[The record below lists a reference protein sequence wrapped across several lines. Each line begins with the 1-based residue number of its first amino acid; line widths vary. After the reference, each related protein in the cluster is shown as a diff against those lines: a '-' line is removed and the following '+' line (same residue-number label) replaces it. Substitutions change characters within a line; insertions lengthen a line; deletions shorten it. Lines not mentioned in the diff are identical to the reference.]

1 MVKPLIAERILN
13 AKNNNYSGWH
23 KSLIQSFI
31 DCGFT
36 IQNTNTLISRP
47 ILNGTKRARLRCY
60 YCKDEGFKNENRSSK
75 QCDEC
80 AQFCCPT
87 HLEEISKDICLKSFF
102 KEFKNIFLTA

>member
-13 AKNNNYSGWH
+13 AKNSNYSGWH

-36 IQNTNTLISRP
+36 IQNTNNLISKP
-47 ILNGTKRARLRCY
+47 IQNSSKRARLRCF
-60 YCKDEGFKNENRSSK
+60 YCKDEGFKNENRTSK

-80 AQFCCPT
+80 AQYCCST
-87 HLEEISKDICLKSFF
+87 HLEKITTRYCTRCIAS
-102 KEFKNIFLTA
+102 KEFF